1 MQNLKDIKDFT
12 DVLEFSVD
20 FGGIF
25 KKDNR
30 ARTSL
35 NKTLETNYR
44 AVFRSEKVYK
54 TQWKSGSIDWSG
66 EKFYVITEKG
76 KILRFSNSEWGGVN
90 EN

>member
-1 MQNLKDIKDFT
+1 MQNLKDIKDFA

-44 AVFRSEKVYK
+44 AVFRGEKVYK
-54 TQWKSGSIDWSG
+54 EQWKSGSIDWSG
-66 EKFYVITEKG
+66 EDFYAITEKG
-76 KILRFSNSEWGGVN
+76 RVLYFSNSEWGGVN
-90 EN
+90 DN